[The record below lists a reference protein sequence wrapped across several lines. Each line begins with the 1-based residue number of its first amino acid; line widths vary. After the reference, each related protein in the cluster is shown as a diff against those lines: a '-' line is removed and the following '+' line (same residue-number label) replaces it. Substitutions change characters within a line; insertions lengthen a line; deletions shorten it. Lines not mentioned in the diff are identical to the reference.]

1 MAELA
6 FANRNG
12 IWAFILRN
20 TYRPGLLTGQFNG
33 LVSNP
38 PWLAMSGLA
47 DNPYR
52 AMLTARAKLYG
63 IRPTGS
69 SFLHLE
75 LGTTHLLHA
84 VDRYL
89 KPERPSPVSC
99 RARSSTAIITNL
111 SGKGLSYQPAAGRA

>member
-1 MAELA
+1 GAVLPAQLEGELVPAVHALVRRMAELA
-6 FANRNG
+6 VGNRNG

-38 PWLAMSGLA
+38 PWLALSGLA

-52 AMLTARAKLYG
+52 AMLTARASLYG
-63 IRPTGS
+63 VRPTGS

-75 LGTTHLLHA
+75 LCTTHL
-84 VDRYL
+84 
-89 KPERPSPVSC
+89 
-99 RARSSTAIITNL
+99 
-111 SGKGLSYQPAAGRA
+111 